1 MGGAALES
9 AAYAVDTVVGLLGRK
24 ALQGEDDVLVLLADQ
39 IVGAVFLGEGV
50 VVPALAANF
59 SSRIRQ

>member
-9 AAYAVDTVVGLLGRK
+9 AAYAVDAVVGLLGRK
-24 ALQGEDDVLVLLADQ
+24 ALQGEDDVLVLLANQ